1 MLYFQTVTMR
11 TAGPATGPPHTFP
24 HFVETDSDTL
34 VSRFRFCAGNH
45 PTNPFVP
52 RQRGDVLPQG
62 QHFFVGQNS
71 LFEIRRHFVD
81 GSAGDLVVF
90 HGFSLAN
97 YCGHE
102 LLIHYVHKYSRP
114 RLTIFRSKKGAKHK
128 VPPVTSTREQS
139 SLLTESR
146 KHRS

>member
-1 MLYFQTVTMR
+1 MR
-11 TAGPATGPPHTFP
+11 ATGPATGSPHTFA

-34 VSRFRFCAGNH
+34 VSRFRLGAGDD
-45 PTNPFVP
+45 PTNPLVA
-52 RQRGDVLPQG
+52 RERGDVLPQG
-62 QHFFVGQNS
+62 GHFFIGQNN
-71 LFEIRRHFVD
+71 LFEIRRHFVNCP
-81 GSAGDLVVF
+81 AGDLVVF

-114 RLTIFRSKKGAKHK
+114 RLTIFRSKKGAKYK